1 MRSKE
6 EAKRLAGHRMVAAQ
20 DKLSELAEDPRRALP
35 YADPAYQAWYNEA
48 KVARRVYDYS
58 KSQWEGM

>member
-1 MRSKE
+1 MGSKE
-6 EAKRLAGHRMVAAQ
+6 EAKRLAGHKMVAAQ

-35 YADPAYQAWYNEA
+35 YADPAYQSWYRET

-58 KSQWEGM
+58 KSQWEGI